1 MERKNKVIK
10 MKFVFFLIFYVILG
24 TTGIT
29 IPFLI
34 SQQFVPNEI
43 SIGFITIVMSTI
55 GYNASERIMQLYDS
69 NSRSQKTEL
78 FINLIALVIALLFTI
93 YVCIW
98 VLKPTTIWVSIIV
111 YVLSCLFWW
120 FQNWNNKNLEKTS
133 ASDALGEIIFIV
145 IRK

>member
-1 MERKNKVIK
+1 
-10 MKFVFFLIFYVILG
+10 MKFVFCWIFYVILG

-133 ASDALGEIIFIV
+133 ASDALGGNNFYSN
-145 IRK
+145 

>member
-1 MERKNKVIK
+1 
-10 MKFVFFLIFYVILG
+10 MKCVFFLIFYVILG

-133 ASDALGEIIFIV
+133 ASDALGGNNFYSN
-145 IRK
+145 

>member
-1 MERKNKVIK
+1 

-34 SQQFVPNEI
+34 SQQFAPNEI

-133 ASDALGEIIFIV
+133 ASDALGGNNF
-145 IRK
+145 KSN

>member
-1 MERKNKVIK
+1 
-10 MKFVFFLIFYVILG
+10 
-24 TTGIT
+24 
-29 IPFLI
+29 
-34 SQQFVPNEI
+34 
-43 SIGFITIVMSTI
+43 MSTI

-133 ASDALGEIIFIV
+133 ASDALGGNNFYSN
-145 IRK
+145 

>member
-1 MERKNKVIK
+1 
-10 MKFVFFLIFYVILG
+10 MKFVFFLIFYFILG

-34 SQQFVPNEI
+34 SQQFAPNEI

-69 NSRSQKTEL
+69 NSRSPKTEL

-93 YVCIW
+93 YMCIW

-133 ASDALGEIIFIV
+133 ASDILGGNNFL
-145 IRK
+145 K

>member
-1 MERKNKVIK
+1 
-10 MKFVFFLIFYVILG
+10 MKFAFFLIFYVILG

-98 VLKPTTIWVSIIV
+98 GLKPTTIWVSIIV

-133 ASDALGEIIFIV
+133 ASDALGGNNFYSN
-145 IRK
+145 

>member
-1 MERKNKVIK
+1 

-133 ASDALGEIIFIV
+133 ASDALGGDNF
-145 IRK
+145 

>member
-1 MERKNKVIK
+1 

-29 IPFLI
+29 IPVLI
-34 SQQFVPNEI
+34 SQQFAPNEI
-43 SIGFITIVMSTI
+43 SIGFITIVMSAI

-69 NSRSQKTEL
+69 NSRSQKTEM

-93 YVCIW
+93 YVCICIS
-98 VLKPTTIWVSIIV
+98 KPTTIWVSITV

-133 ASDALGEIIFIV
+133 ASDALGGNNFYSN
-145 IRK
+145 

>member
-1 MERKNKVIK
+1 

-120 FQNWNNKNLEKTS
+120 FQNWNNQNLEKTS
-133 ASDALGEIIFIV
+133 ASDAVGGDNF
-145 IRK
+145 

>member
-1 MERKNKVIK
+1 MIK

-29 IPFLI
+29 IPVLI
-34 SQQFVPNEI
+34 SQQFAPNEI

-69 NSRSQKTEL
+69 NSRSKKTEM
-78 FINLIALVIALLFTI
+78 FINLIALVIALLCTI
-93 YVCIW
+93 YVCICI
-98 VLKPTTIWVSIIV
+98 LKPTTIWVSIIV
-111 YVLSCLFWW
+111 YVFSCLFWW

-133 ASDALGEIIFIV
+133 ASDALGGDNF
-145 IRK
+145 

>member
-1 MERKNKVIK
+1 

-29 IPFLI
+29 IPVLI
-34 SQQFVPNEI
+34 SQQFAPNEI
-43 SIGFITIVMSTI
+43 SIGFITIVMSAI

-133 ASDALGEIIFIV
+133 ASDALGGDNF
-145 IRK
+145 

>member
-133 ASDALGEIIFIV
+133 ASDALGGNNFYSN
-145 IRK
+145 

>member
-1 MERKNKVIK
+1 
-10 MKFVFFLIFYVILG
+10 MKFAFFLIFYVILG

-133 ASDALGEIIFIV
+133 ASDALGGNNFYSN
-145 IRK
+145 

>member
-1 MERKNKVIK
+1 

-133 ASDALGEIIFIV
+133 ASDALGGNNFYSN
-145 IRK
+145 

>member
-1 MERKNKVIK
+1 

-34 SQQFVPNEI
+34 SQQFTPNEI
-43 SIGFITIVMSTI
+43 SIGFITIVISTI

-111 YVLSCLFWW
+111 YVFSCLFWW

-133 ASDALGEIIFIV
+133 ASDALGGNNF
-145 IRK
+145 KSN

>member
-1 MERKNKVIK
+1 

-29 IPFLI
+29 IPVLI
-34 SQQFVPNEI
+34 SQQFAPNEI

-93 YVCIW
+93 YVCVC
-98 VLKPTTIWVSIIV
+98 VLKPTTIWISIIV

-133 ASDALGEIIFIV
+133 ASDALGGDYF
-145 IRK
+145 